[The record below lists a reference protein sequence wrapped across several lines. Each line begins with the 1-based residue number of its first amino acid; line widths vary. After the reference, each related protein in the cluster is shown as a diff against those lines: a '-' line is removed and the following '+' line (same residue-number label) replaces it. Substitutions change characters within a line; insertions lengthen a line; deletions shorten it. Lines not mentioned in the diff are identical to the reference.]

1 MIISQFRN
9 YSPINIL
16 FLSVVGF
23 ILCLGIFLHL
33 PDKLD
38 SVIFEPAL
46 GNLLGENNLINLSPS
61 TNVFITLIL
70 TIFQATILNRITS
83 HFNLLGKPSFLVAL
97 MYMTLASLFLPFLVL
112 SPTLICNFISIWML
126 SKLLSLY
133 RQTDVKAEMFDL
145 GMIVGIGSLIY
156 FPFLSMFFLLWIGLL
171 SFRPFNWREWVTPLL
186 GLATVYFILAVIY
199 LWTGKMTQFYTIWL
213 PFTYKFPTAI
223 RIQLV
228 DYLVLV
234 PVIFTL
240 ILFLLVLKD
249 NFFKSVVHIRKSFQ
263 LLFFMLCLAIV
274 SFYWNKKLTEA
285 HFLLCAPSIAI
296 YMAYYFTYAKKKW
309 FFEVVYAIITLTI
322 IYFQFF

>member
-9 YSPINIL
+9 YTPINIL
-16 FLSVVGF
+16 FLSAVGF

-46 GNLLGENNLINLSPS
+46 GNLLGENNLINLSPA

-97 MYMTLASLFLPFLVL
+97 MYMTLASLFLPSLVL
-112 SPTLICNFISIWML
+112 SPTLLCNFISIWML

-156 FPFLSMFFLLWIGLL
+156 FPFLD
-171 SFRPFNWREWVTPLL
+171 R
-186 GLATVYFILAVIY
+186 
-199 LWTGKMTQFYTIWL
+199 
-213 PFTYKFPTAI
+213 
-223 RIQLV
+223 
-228 DYLVLV
+228 
-234 PVIFTL
+234 
-240 ILFLLVLKD
+240 
-249 NFFKSVVHIRKSFQ
+249 KSVV
-263 LLFFMLCLAIV
+263 
-274 SFYWNKKLTEA
+274 
-285 HFLLCAPSIAI
+285 
-296 YMAYYFTYAKKKW
+296 
-309 FFEVVYAIITLTI
+309 
-322 IYFQFF
+322 